1 MQPYLLDLYGDP
13 KAYGVAGLS
22 AAIVGGAQI
31 AGGLLASRLSR
42 VVPRRTTLLQA
53 AVVASASTLLLIGL
67 VPRFPV
73 AVGLLVVWGLLFATV
88 TPVRQ
93 AYLNELIPSEQR
105 ATGLSFDSLMG
116 SGGGVVVQPLLGKAA
131 DVWGYPASYGNG
143 AMIQLVASPFIW
155 LVRRERPD
163 L

>member
-1 MQPYLLDLYGDP
+1 MVSPGYRR
-13 KAYGVAGLS
+13 
-22 AAIVGGAQI
+22 
-31 AGGLLASRLSR
+31 RLSGA
-42 VVPRRTTLLQA
+42 RRSPAACSSRACRASCRGVRHCLLA
-53 AVVASASTLLLIGL
+53 AVVASGVTLVLIGL

-105 ATGLSFDSLMG
+105 ATGLSFDSWRG
-116 SGGGVVVQPLLGKAA
+116 AAGGVVVQPLLGKAA
-131 DVWGYPASYGNG
+131 DVWGYPASYLCG
-143 AMIQLVASPFIW
+143 ATIQLKASPFIW

>member
-1 MQPYLLDLYGDP
+1 MQKSITFYEALGFTIDERWEDNGKLL
-13 KAYGVAGLS
+13 GVMLRAGKSQIGLS
-22 AAIVGGAQI
+22 QDDWKKGRDRKKGIGV
-31 AGGLLASRLSR
+31 R
-42 VVPRRTTLLQA
+42 
-53 AVVASASTLLLIGL
+53 LIGL

-93 AYLNELIPSEQR
+93 GYLNELIPSEQR

-116 SGGGVVVQPLLGKAA
+116 SGGGVIVQPLLGKAA
-131 DVWGYPASYGNG
+131 DVWGYPASYLYG
-143 AMIQLVASPFIW
+143 ATIQLLASPFIW

>member
-1 MQPYLLDLYGDP
+1 VPRFL
-13 KAYGVAGLS
+13 VA
-22 AAIVGGAQI
+22 I
-31 AGGLLASRLSR
+31 GLLA
-42 VVPRRTTLLQA
+42 A
-53 AVVASASTLLLIGL
+53 WGL
-67 VPRFPV
+67 V
-73 AVGLLVVWGLLFATV
+73 FATV
-88 TPVRQ
+88 APVRQ

-131 DVWGYPASYGNG
+131 DLYGYPASYVCC
-143 AMIQLVASPFIW
+143 ATIQLLAAPFIW